1 MRLESTTFCV
11 KKLLHFAFLK
21 YALEKFLNFVLLQFA
36 FAHYVLKKL
45 LFVSLH
51 FALEKY
57 QILRYTLCFRKVTTF
72 CVKKTFQTR
81 IIQIP
86 QFYGFFSSILS
97 NYCNMRFQLSAS
109 LQLQR

>member
-21 YALEKFLNFVLLQFA
+21 YALEKFLNFVLLEFA
-36 FAHYVLKKL
+36 FAHYVLKKV

-86 QFYGFFSSILS
+86 QFYTSIL
-97 NYCNMRFQLSAS
+97 RVFFFDIIEL
-109 LQLQR
+109 L